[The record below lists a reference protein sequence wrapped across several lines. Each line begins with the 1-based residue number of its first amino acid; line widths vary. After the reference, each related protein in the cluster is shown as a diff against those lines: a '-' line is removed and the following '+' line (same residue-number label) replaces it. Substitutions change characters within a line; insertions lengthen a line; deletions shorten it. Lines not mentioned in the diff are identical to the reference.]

1 MPSGSDESDLGF
13 GRDLHVF
20 VQSGS
25 EYEIDSESIT
35 GSDEDSDNDDDGG
48 SDDDGGEEEGR
59 EPGAEPRQLIE
70 MVEQEPPPPPPAS
83 ATLTVPL
90 QRLPVRTQQALLTD

>member
-1 MPSGSDESDLGF
+1 M
-13 GRDLHVF
+13 F

-59 EPGAEPRQLIE
+59 EPGAEPR
-70 MVEQEPPPPPPAS
+70 
-83 ATLTVPL
+83 
-90 QRLPVRTQQALLTD
+90 R